1 MTVDVDLVL
10 VAVDGSEDAVEAAEY
25 AIQIAAQ
32 YGADMHL
39 LHVLDQRRMHGVE
52 VGDLTA
58 ETVADQQRAFT
69 EQVRAKLP
77 AAVTLSHSGAIG
89 FSSTRLDQTP
99 GSVILDVA
107 EELDV
112 DFLVVPRVTATDPGG
127 VLDKAALHVLEYA
140 RQPVLSV

>member
-1 MTVDVDLVL
+1 MTVDVALVL
-10 VAVDGSEDAVEAAEY
+10 VAVDGSDDAVEAAEH
-25 AIQIAAQ
+25 AIEIAAQ
-32 YGADMHL
+32 YGADVHL
-39 LHVLDQRRMHGVE
+39 LHVLDQRRMSGVE

-58 ETVADQQRAFT
+58 ETVADQQRAVT
-69 EQVRAKLP
+69 EQVRTQLP
-77 AAVTLSHSGAIG
+77 AGVALSHSGAIG

-99 GSVILDVA
+99 GRVILDAA
-107 EELDV
+107 EQLDA